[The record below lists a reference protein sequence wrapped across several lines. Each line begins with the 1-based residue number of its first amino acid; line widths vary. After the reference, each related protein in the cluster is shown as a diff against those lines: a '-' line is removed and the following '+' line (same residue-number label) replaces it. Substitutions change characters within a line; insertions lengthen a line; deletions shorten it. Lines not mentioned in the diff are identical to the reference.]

1 MSIFGQEVALLIVD
15 MVNDF
20 VSRDGAMYVAGAE
33 EIIPTIRQIA
43 DEARSMES
51 PVIYICDSSNI
62 SGTES
67 GAWPRHIENGTRG
80 IKIVPQLSPAPS
92 DFIVRKH
99 QYSPPFST
107 DLDLLLRE
115 LGVTK
120 LVLVGTAVDIC
131 IYFIAQDAHKKG
143 YQIIVPQGCVVAL
156 SEGDKEISLE
166 QMEQIF
172 DAEII

>member
-1 MSIFGQEVALLIVD
+1 MKIVILLIVD

-20 VSRDGAMYVAGAE
+20 VSSDGAMYVSGAE
-33 EIIPTIRQIA
+33 DIIPAIGQMA

-51 PVIYICDSSNI
+51 PVIYICDSSDL
-62 SGTES
+62 SDTES
-67 GAWPRHIENGTRG
+67 GTWPRHTESGSPG

-99 QYSPPFST
+99 QYSPPFSE

-120 LVLVGTAVDIC
+120 LVLVGTALDVC
-131 IYFIAQDAHKKG
+131 IYFIAQDAHKK
-143 YQIIVPQGCVVAL
+143 
-156 SEGDKEISLE
+156 E
-166 QMEQIF
+166 
-172 DAEII
+172 